1 MFLMGVNDDELPPQ
15 CRNLRQ
21 RKGKKASIK
30 FCPLKFVKNFGSSK
44 ILLTFPAGFYTMI
57 ERAGYFSLYLV
68 GRAVMEAF
76 FLGQAVERRFYN
88 G

>member
-1 MFLMGVNDDELPPQ
+1 M
-15 CRNLRQ
+15 
-21 RKGKKASIK
+21 
-30 FCPLKFVKNFGSSK
+30 KNFGSSK

-57 ERAGYFSLYLV
+57 ERAGYYSLYLV
-68 GRAVMEAF
+68 GKAVMEAF